1 MIGGEPTVVVR
12 TTPALPA
19 LAARGLSKCYGRAC
33 ALAPLDLDVAPGE
46 RVAVFGPNGAGKS
59 TFIRTLSTALRPTTG
74 GVWVHGIDAA
84 AEPGAAR
91 GRLGLVAHQTY
102 LYPDLTAAE
111 NLRFYARL
119 YGVTDLERRVATVL
133 ERVGLAS
140 VGDRRV
146 RTFSRG
152 MQQRLC
158 LARATLHAPPVLL
171 LDEPD
176 GGLDAD
182 GTDRL
187 EALLG
192 LAPAGDSE
200 GYRPA
205 VLLASH
211 NHALGRRLCER
222 VLTFERGRLVSDSTA
237 QGRAA

>member
-1 MIGGEPTVVVR
+1 MIGARPAL
-12 TTPALPA
+12 PALSALPA
-19 LAARGLSKCYGRAC
+19 LAARGLSKRYGHAC

-59 TFIRTLSTALRPTTG
+59 TLIRTLSTALRPTTG
-74 GVWVHGIDAA
+74 GVWVQGIDAA
-84 AEPGAAR
+84 TEPGAAR

-119 YGVTDLERRVATVL
+119 YGVADVERHVDMVL

-158 LARATLHAPPVLL
+158 LARAALHAPPVLL

-182 GTDRL
+182 ATDRL
-187 EALLG
+187 EELLG
-192 LAPAGDSE
+192 LAPAGDAG

-222 VLTFERGRLVSDSTA
+222 VLTFERGQLVSDSRSE
-237 QGRAA
+237 GRAA

>member
-1 MIGGEPTVVVR
+1 VIDGERRVGAP
-12 TTPALPA
+12 PAPA
-19 LAARGLSKCYGRAC
+19 LAARGLSKRYGRAC
-33 ALAPLDLDVAPGE
+33 ALAPLDVDVAPGE

-59 TFIRTLSTALRPTTG
+59 TLIRTLATALRPTAG
-74 GVWVHGIDAA
+74 SVWVQGIAASSDPAA
-84 AEPGAAR
+84 ARAQ
-91 GRLGLVAHQTY
+91 LGLVAHQTY

-119 YGVTDLERRVATVL
+119 YAVPDVDPRVDAAL
-133 ERVGLAS
+133 SRVGLAP
-140 VGDRRV
+140 VRDRRV

-182 GTDRL
+182 ATERL
-187 EALLG
+187 EELLG
-192 LAPAGDSE
+192 LAPAGAGG

-205 VLLASH
+205 VVLASH
-211 NHALGRRLCER
+211 NHALGRRVCER
-222 VLTFERGRLVSDSTA
+222 VLAFERGVLVSDS
-237 QGRAA
+237 AAGGEGWS